1 MFKKLLSFAKK
12 VADLPDK
19 PNKQIS
25 AAEVKSY
32 FDGPAEEVR
41 QTLNQ
46 LIDDLQSST
55 VGESGA
61 KYIGVTSFDGS
72 PDKLQDALQWLKSQ
86 INEMAVGQI
95 PDRSI
100 PEIKLA
106 ATVGGTIRG
115 NANQPL
121 VLEVRTSDPQ
131 APLVGQ
137 VWLRS
142 DLF

>member
-1 MFKKLLSFAKK
+1 MFKKLLGFSKK

-19 PNKQIS
+19 PNKQIT

-41 QTLNQ
+41 QYLNQ
-46 LIDDLQSST
+46 LIDDLQSSAA
-55 VGESGA
+55 GESGA
-61 KYIGVTSFDGS
+61 KFIGITSFDGS
-72 PDKLQDALQWLKSQ
+72 PDKLQEALQWLKSQ

-106 ATVGGTIRG
+106 ATVGNSIRS
-115 NANQPL
+115 NANQPF
-121 VLEVRTSDPQ
+121 VIEVRDSDPS
-131 APLVGQ
+131 APVIGQ
-137 VWLRS
+137 MWLRR
-142 DLF
+142 DL